1 MNHSTFFFLPR
12 CTVPAFLQRARR
24 QHGACSAAS
33 SAVAI
38 SSLFSGAPMSLGWKV
53 SHGWGAPRGGHLNA
67 SPRSADHRSSS
78 SQTSWRSTTWG
89 RHLIGFALDE
99 CERGA
104 REDQRG
110 CPWNTPSPAP
120 GPLDDPIIK
129 RSISSWLNRTRS
141 SGGRRRRR
149 LFELRGF
156 SSVADTR
163 CGDIKINQHSVTKC
177 SLCKCTRHETS
188 AAGLPSSA
196 AYFLEKLAMCRL
208 RRCVR
213 PCEGRP
219 SLFPRLLRWD
229 DARHELVTSNEGS
242 PLATDI
248 KGDKRRFTLAKVIGD
263 ARRRGLPPPLQQV
276 HCMQRQLDE
285 AGVVHLDVGCK
296 NVLVKDG
303 ALTLADF
310 DAALVDGF
318 PGGLVKPWGSPARS
332 DQPQRWVPGLRDEC
346 FLKRAGLQTAQPAG
360 VKWRALPSSSRAKP
374 PPPLSRAPIRPSS
387 SNRAPIHLSSAS
399 GRAPNMTLW
408 TEARKRA
415 WWALSHRSDRPSA
428 RQVLGR

>member
-1 MNHSTFFFLPR
+1 MGRGIFRTILI
-12 CTVPAFLQRARR
+12 VQRRAMS
-24 QHGACSAAS
+24 HGW
-33 SAVAI
+33 
-38 SSLFSGAPMSLGWKV
+38 GV
-53 SHGWGAPRGGHLNA
+53 SHGWGTPRGGHLNA

-78 SQTSWRSTTWG
+78 SQTRWRSTTWG

-99 CERGA
+99 CERAA

-120 GPLDDPIIK
+120 GPLEDPRIK
-129 RSISSWLNRTRS
+129 RSISFWLNRTGS
-141 SGGRRRRR
+141 SGGRHRRR

-156 SSVADTR
+156 SSVADKR
-163 CGDIKINQHSVTKC
+163 CGDIKISQDNVSKC

-188 AAGLPSSA
+188 SAGLPSSA

-248 KGDKRRFTLAKVIGD
+248 KGDKRRFTLAKVIDD

-285 AGVVHLDVGCK
+285 AGVAHLDVGCK

-346 FLKRAGLQTAQPAG
+346 FLKRAGLQTAQPAD
-360 VKWRALPSSSRAKP
+360 VKEDPPEQRVLPSSSRAKP
-374 PPPLSRAPIRPSS
+374 PLPLRRAPIHPSS
-387 SNRAPIHLSSAS
+387 SNRAPIHLSSVS
-399 GRAPNMTLW
+399 RRAPNMTLW
-408 TEARKRA
+408 TEARKRS
-415 WWALSHRSDRPSA
+415 WWALSHRSDRPAA
-428 RQVLGR
+428 RVLGR

>member
-1 MNHSTFFFLPR
+1 MN
-12 CTVPAFLQRARR
+12 
-24 QHGACSAAS
+24 
-33 SAVAI
+33 
-38 SSLFSGAPMSLGWKV
+38 
-53 SHGWGAPRGGHLNA
+53 
-67 SPRSADHRSSS
+67 RSS
-78 SQTSWRSTTWG
+78 
-89 RHLIGFALDE
+89 
-99 CERGA
+99 
-104 REDQRG
+104 
-110 CPWNTPSPAP
+110 
-120 GPLDDPIIK
+120 
-129 RSISSWLNRTRS
+129 S

-156 SSVADTR
+156 SSVADKR
-163 CGDIKINQHSVTKC
+163 CGDIKISQDNVSKC

-188 AAGLPSSA
+188 SAGLPSSA

-248 KGDKRRFTLAKVIGD
+248 KGDKRRFTLAKVIDD

-285 AGVVHLDVGCK
+285 AGVAHLDIGCK

-360 VKWRALPSSSRAKP
+360 VKEDPPEQRVLPSSSRAKP
-374 PPPLSRAPIRPSS
+374 PPPLRRAPIHPSS

-399 GRAPNMTLW
+399 RRAPNMTLW
-408 TEARKRA
+408 TEARKRS
-415 WWALSHRSDRPSA
+415 WWALSHRSDRPAA